1 MKAIITAVI
10 DRIPTL
16 NHSVNNRKNKRVLV
30 NDILSIQIFS
40 AALIGALAIAT
51 LYWGGQW
58 VLQDNYSRWALQ
70 WTEDLNELGSPL
82 YLSDDGEALM
92 RLESFVE
99 RYPEIERVA
108 FYEVNGAVKFT
119 VDSDAETD
127 DLAALPDGMLA
138 DASALV
144 GSDEPYLLSGGV
156 LDPRKFEVLAPV
168 WTESIANDGLF
179 TFDPD
184 SETADVETE
193 LVGFVGLYL
202 DFIVFHDRLLAN
214 IKTAVVLLLAL
225 LCLFAWYGRRTLR
238 NALESISQLE
248 HPIRELARGNLGVK
262 FQPAEHRE
270 ISDIVEALE
279 TTATALS
286 ERDAELLELANHDSL
301 TGLYNRRRFMEELR
315 HSIALI
321 MRGGSM
327 GALFFI
333 DLDQFKYVNDACGH
347 PAGDRLIRKVAD
359 ELQRS
364 VDQNAVVARFGGDEF
379 AILFPYADEM
389 SARSNAELVLANM
402 RRLAHIEN
410 DRVFHVH
417 CSIGVTMIGENNL
430 HQDEII
436 GQADIACR
444 EAKLSGRNRYHF
456 YKDVEN
462 ASEMASADVGWMNR
476 LRKAIDDDA
485 FELRFQPINNIE
497 TGTTTHHEVL
507 IRARSDDGKLVSP
520 DAFLPSAVRFGLMS
534 EIDVWVIRA
543 AAKAYQQYVKK
554 HPQLKFSIN
563 LSANAF
569 ENEDLHVIVKE
580 TFEKYDVLP
589 QNIVLEITESLAIRR
604 PVHVERQIAILR
616 KLGCEIALDDFGTG
630 YSSFSYLQKLNFD
643 YIKIDG
649 TFVEDILQNPVD
661 QKMIKLITEVGHE
674 AGMKIIAEYVQCA
687 ESLALLGELGVD
699 MGQGYFVGKPTK
711 QPRFNAT
718 PISLSARRQQRS
730 GKLIS

>member
-1 MKAIITAVI
+1 MKAIIAALVE
-10 DRIPTL
+10 RLAQFSRRQPAG
-16 NHSVNNRKNKRVLV
+16 KNKRVLV
-30 NDILSIQIFS
+30 HEILSIQIFS

-58 VLQDNYSRWALQ
+58 VLQDNYGRWALQ

-82 YLSDDGEALM
+82 YLSDDGEALV

-108 FYEVNGAVKFT
+108 FYDSSGDVKFIVEGDVDTGELKPLPVDT
-119 VDSDAETD
+119 VEQ
-127 DLAALPDGMLA
+127 AAG
-138 DASALV
+138 LV
-144 GSDEPYLLSGGV
+144 GSDEPYLLSGEII
-156 LDPRKFEVLAPV
+156 DPRKFEVLAPV
-168 WTESIANDGLF
+168 WTESIVDDGLF
-179 TFDPD
+179 AFDP
-184 SETADVETE
+184 EVETGDVKTT
-193 LVGFVGLYL
+193 LVGFVGLHL
-202 DFIVFHDRLLAN
+202 DFIIFHDRLLAN
-214 IKTAVVLLLAL
+214 IKTAVFVLVAL
-225 LCLFAWYGRRTLR
+225 LSLFAWYGRRTLR
-238 NALESISQLE
+238 NALESISELE
-248 HPIRELARGNLGVK
+248 HPIRELAKGNLGVK
-262 FQPAEHRE
+262 FKPAEHRE

-315 HSIALI
+315 HSIALV
-321 MRGGSM
+321 MRSGSM

-359 ELQRS
+359 ELCRS

-379 AILFPYADEM
+379 AILFPYADEA

-444 EAKLSGRNRYHF
+444 EAKLAGRNRYHF

-462 ASEMASADVGWMNR
+462 ASATAAADVGWMNR
-476 LRKAIDDDA
+476 LRTAIDNDE
-485 FELRFQPINNIE
+485 FELRFQPINHIE

-534 EIDVWVIRA
+534 EIDIWVIRN
-543 AAKAYQQYVKK
+543 AAKAYQKYIVK
-554 HPQLKFSIN
+554 HPQLKLAIN

-580 TFEKYDVLP
+580 TFKEHGVKP
-589 QNIVLEITESLAIRR
+589 QNIILEITESLAIRH
-604 PVHVERQIAILR
+604 PMHVERQIAYLR

-649 TFVEDILQNPVD
+649 SFVEDILNNPVD

-674 AGMKIIAEYVQCA
+674 AGMKIVAEYVQCA
-687 ESLALLGELGVD
+687 DSLALLGELGVD
-699 MGQGYFVGKPTK
+699 LGQGYFVGKPTK
-711 QPRFNAT
+711 VPQFNAT
-718 PISLSARRQQRS
+718 PISLSARRLQRS
-730 GKLIS
+730 GKRIS